1 MGREVAQAPAFLKPP
16 GKCHHLARITLPP
29 HDCVRYT
36 QGAPPVGILT
46 RLVWV
51 RPVHE
56 TPKILPGDSVGEGGG
71 EALTW
76 TSSVVLP
83 RVKGA

>member
-1 MGREVAQAPAFLKPP
+1 MPSF
-16 GKCHHLARITLPP
+16 GKNNTPP

-36 QGAPPVGILT
+36 HGAPPMGILT

-51 RPVHE
+51 GPVHE
-56 TPKILPGDSVGEGGG
+56 TPQVFLGDPAGEGGG

>member
-1 MGREVAQAPAFLKPP
+1 M
-16 GKCHHLARITLPP
+16 
-29 HDCVRYT
+29 
-36 QGAPPVGILT
+36 GILT